1 MEMII
6 FLKSLIFNILFY
18 IWTLFISFFSFPV
31 FFLNRKFDVKVWFL
45 WIKVT
50 NKILKTVIKLDYKV
64 QGLKNITSN
73 NVIYACQ
80 HQSAWDTIILPYLIG
95 DCIIFHKR
103 SLLFIPIFGWHLLK
117 LGMVIITRNKGVN
130 SLKNIIS
137 KTKKAIDKH
146 RSVLIF
152 PHGTRT
158 LPNSINKIQS
168 GIVILYKHL
177 NIKVVPVKLNS
188 GKYWGI
194 NKFLKYPGKITVSFL
209 DPIQPGLKTGEFR
222 KILEKIL

>member
-50 NKILKTVIKLDYKV
+50 NKILKTVIKLDYEV
-64 QGLKNITSN
+64 EGLKNITSN

-117 LGMVIITRNKGVN
+117 LGMVVITRNKGVN

-137 KTKKAIDKH
+137 KTKKAIDQH

>member
-1 MEMII
+1 MEY
-6 FLKSLIFNILFY
+6 F
-18 IWTLFISFFSFPV
+18 
-31 FFLNRKFDVKVWFL
+31 
-45 WIKVT
+45 WIKS
-50 NKILKTVIKLDYKV
+50 
-64 QGLKNITSN
+64 SN

-103 SLLFIPIFGWHLLK
+103 SLLFIPLFGWHLFK
-117 LGMVIITRNKGVN
+117 LGMIIITRNKGVN

-137 KTKKAIDKH
+137 KTKEAIRKN
-146 RSVLIF
+146 RSILIF

-158 LPNSINKIQS
+158 LPDSINRIQS
-168 GIVILYKHL
+168 GVVILYKHL
-177 NIKVVPVKLNS
+177 NIKVIPVKLNS

>member
-18 IWTLFISFFSFPV
+18 IWTFFISFFSFPV
-31 FFLNRKFDVKVWFL
+31 FFLNRKFDVKIWFF
-45 WIKVT
+45 WIKIT
-50 NKILKTVIKLDYKV
+50 NKILKKIVKLDYKV
-64 QGLKNITSN
+64 RGLKNITSN

-103 SLLFIPIFGWHLLK
+103 SLLFIPLFGWHLFK
-117 LGMVIITRNKGVN
+117 LGMVIITRNKGANNLRKIIEETRNAV
-130 SLKNIIS
+130 LKN
-137 KTKKAIDKH
+137 
-146 RSVLIF
+146 RPVLIF

-168 GIVILYKHL
+168 GVVILYKHL
-177 NIKVVPVKLNS
+177 NIKVIPVKLNS
-188 GKYWGI
+188 GKYWGR
-194 NKFLKYPGKITVSFL
+194 NKFLKYPGKITVNFL
-209 DPIQPGLKTGEFR
+209 KPIYPGLNPGEFR
-222 KILEKIL
+222 KKLKKIL

>member
-1 MEMII
+1 MEIII
-6 FLKSLIFNILFY
+6 FFRSLIFNILFY

-50 NKILKTVIKLDYKV
+50 NKILKTVVKLDYEV
-64 QGLKNITSN
+64 EGLKNITSN

-137 KTKKAIDKH
+137 KTKKAIGKH

>member
-50 NKILKTVIKLDYKV
+50 NKILKTVVKLDYEV
-64 QGLKNITSN
+64 EGLKNITSN

-137 KTKKAIDKH
+137 KTKKAIDQH

-152 PHGTRT
+152 PHGART

>member
-18 IWTLFISFFSFPV
+18 IWTFFISFLSLPV

-50 NKILKTVIKLDYKV
+50 NKILKTVIKLDYEVK
-64 QGLKNITSN
+64 GLKNITSN

-117 LGMVIITRNKGVN
+117 LGMVIITKNKGVN

-146 RSVLIF
+146 RSV
-152 PHGTRT
+152 
-158 LPNSINKIQS
+158 
-168 GIVILYKHL
+168 
-177 NIKVVPVKLNS
+177 
-188 GKYWGI
+188 
-194 NKFLKYPGKITVSFL
+194 
-209 DPIQPGLKTGEFR
+209 
-222 KILEKIL
+222 

>member
-50 NKILKTVIKLDYKV
+50 NKILKTVIKLDYEV
-64 QGLKNITSN
+64 EGLKNITSN

-137 KTKKAIDKH
+137 KTKKAIDQH